1 MKSKEFLIDN
11 FEEEQDIQWDKLS
24 NCTDIDEILWEYPEN
39 DYQNNL
45 ISITEKIKNQENVK
59 IIIRT
64 LFNNTTISDYKEKL
78 VRLYNTQ
85 TINWEN
91 KYE

>member
-59 IIIRT
+59 IIRT